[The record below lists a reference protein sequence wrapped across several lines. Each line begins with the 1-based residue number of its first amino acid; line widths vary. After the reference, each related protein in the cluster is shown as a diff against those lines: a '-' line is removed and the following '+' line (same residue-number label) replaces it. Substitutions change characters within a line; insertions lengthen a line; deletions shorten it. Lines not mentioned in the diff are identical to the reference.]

1 MARENMLACSTIRC
15 PKRSIKSTIGCSME
29 GSFLQLSK
37 GMHDMPCGTT
47 TKRLLC
53 DLPDTDMFVY

>member
-1 MARENMLACSTIRC
+1 
-15 PKRSIKSTIGCSME
+15 ME